1 MLPVQCKMARAA
13 LGLGVPELA
22 AKAGVS
28 PDTVLRLEKGETLHR
43 RTVIAIHEALEEAG
57 IEFLPDGGVQLKGRR
72 GSEIQKTN
80 RRESRH
86 CGRRRAGHALVRP

>member
-1 MLPVQCKMARAA
+1 MSPADLDATQCQVAREA

-43 RTVIAIHEALEEAG
+43 RSGVAIREALEDAG
-57 IEFLPDGGVQLKGRR
+57 IEFLPDGGVLLKHPP
-72 GSEIQKTN
+72 E
-80 RRESRH
+80 
-86 CGRRRAGHALVRP
+86 